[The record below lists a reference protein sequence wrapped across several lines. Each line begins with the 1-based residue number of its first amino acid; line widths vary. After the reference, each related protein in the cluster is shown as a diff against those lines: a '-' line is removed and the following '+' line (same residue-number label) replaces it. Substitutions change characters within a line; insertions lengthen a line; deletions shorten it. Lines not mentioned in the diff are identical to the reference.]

1 VEDIE
6 RLMSAAD
13 VVVTKSG
20 GLTTSE
26 CLALGR
32 PMIIVHPTPGQE
44 DRNADYL
51 LEGGAAWKARTPE
64 SLRWKV
70 QRLWREPE
78 CLERLSRSA
87 RALGRPEAAEAIA
100 RQVLA
105 G

>member
-1 VEDIE
+1 
-6 RLMSAAD
+6 LMSAAL

-32 PMIIVHPTPGQE
+32 PMIIARPTPGQE

-64 SLRWKV
+64 ALRWKV
-70 QRLWREPE
+70 QRWWREPN

-87 RALGRPEAAEAIA
+87 HALGRPEAAELIA
-100 RQVLA
+100 RHVLES
-105 G
+105 